1 MRILNLVHQ
10 FLPDKIGGTERYTQG
25 IAHALAQR
33 GHQMSIFYR
42 RSAAGTGVERRE
54 DTGVMVWAAW
64 SGVASPTRRFL
75 ATFGDT
81 PIERTFGRVLDESR
95 PDLVHVQHMMGL
107 PAALLDAL
115 RRRRIPTVVTL
126 HDYWWVCANA
136 QLVTNYD
143 QSICAG
149 PRRDWFNCSR
159 CALARGGADA
169 LRLAAPGV
177 SPLLAVRERIL
188 RSGLERAARIIA
200 PTEFVKTWYAAH
212 GLRDAPVAV
221 LPHGIEPPANVGAQE
236 ARDPSGLTHARFAYL
251 GGLTWQ
257 KGVHVLVEAFNR
269 LPAGAELWIAGD
281 ESADPAYAA
290 SLRASA
296 GPGVRFFGTLTHAQ
310 VWDVL
315 GQVDAV
321 AVPSLWFETFSLIVH
336 EAFAAGRP
344 VIASGLGALA
354 EVVRDG
360 VDGLSAPPGDV
371 DAWEDALRRMS
382 DSPDLRHRLR
392 AGIRPPLTL
401 DEHVA
406 KLEVT
411 YADALS

>member
-1 MRILNLVHQ
+1 M
-10 FLPDKIGGTERYTQG
+10 P
-25 IAHALAQR
+25 
-33 GHQMSIFYR
+33 
-42 RSAAGTGVERRE
+42 GV
-54 DTGVMVWAAW
+54 TVWAAW

-81 PIERTFGRVLDESR
+81 PIERAFGRVLDESR

-107 PAALLDAL
+107 PAALLDTL
-115 RRRRIPTVVTL
+115 HRRRIPTVITL

-169 LRLAAPGV
+169 LRVAAPGV

-221 LPHGIEPPANVGAQE
+221 LPHGIEPSVNVGAQE
-236 ARDPSGLTHARFAYL
+236 ARDPSGLMHARFAYI

-257 KGVHVLVEAFNR
+257 KGVHVLIEAFNR
-269 LPAGAELWIAGD
+269 LPAGSELWIAGD

-290 SLRASA
+290 SLRSNA
-296 GPGVRFFGTLTHAQ
+296 GPGVRFFSALTHAQ
-310 VWDVL
+310 VWDML

-321 AVPSLWFETFSLIVH
+321 AVPSLWYETFSLIAH
-336 EAFAAGRP
+336 EAFAAGCP

-371 DAWEDALRRMS
+371 DAWADALRRMS
-382 DSPDLRHRLR
+382 DSPDLRDRLR
-392 AGIRPPLTL
+392 GRHPAAVHSGCACREAGGDLCRRAIVKIPCQSVGTCPLKSQSEQRSRETL
-401 DEHVA
+401 RHV
-406 KLEVT
+406 
-411 YADALS
+411 SR

>member
-1 MRILNLVHQ
+1 M
-10 FLPDKIGGTERYTQG
+10 
-25 IAHALAQR
+25 
-33 GHQMSIFYR
+33 
-42 RSAAGTGVERRE
+42 ERR
-54 DTGVMVWAAW
+54 DDAGVMVWAAS
-64 SGVASPTRRFL
+64 SGAPSPTRRFL

-81 PIERTFGRVLDESR
+81 PIARAFGRVLDESR
-95 PDLVHVQHMMGL
+95 PDLVHVQHMMGF
-107 PAALLDAL
+107 PAALLDTL
-115 RRRRIPTVVTL
+115 HRRRIPTVITL

-159 CALARGGADA
+159 CALARGGADVF
-169 LRLAAPGV
+169 RLAAPGL

-212 GLRDAPVAV
+212 GLPAERIGV
-221 LPHGIEPPANVGAQE
+221 LPHGIEPSVAAGARE
-236 ARDPSGLTHARFAYL
+236 NLGPDLSAHVRFAYI

-257 KGVHVLVEAFNR
+257 KGVHVLVEAFSR
-269 LPAGAELWIAGD
+269 LPPGPELWIAGD

-290 SLRASA
+290 GLRVNA
-296 GPGVRFFGTLTHAQ
+296 GPGIRFFGALTHTQ
-310 VWDVL
+310 VWEIL
-315 GQVDAV
+315 RQVGV
-321 AVPSLWFETFSLIVH
+321 VVIPSLWYETFSLITH

-354 EVVRDG
+354 EVVHDG

-371 DAWEDALRRMS
+371 DAWENALLRMS
-382 DSPDLRHRLR
+382 DSPDLRDRLR

-401 DEHVA
+401 DDHVT
-406 KLEVT
+406 KLEAIYV
-411 YADALS
+411 DALS